1 MEFIFELVIELLL
14 EGATEVSSNKKIS
27 KWIRYPIL
35 FLLAFFYLA
44 IILLIIFVGIL
55 MFEENILAALFFIA
69 LGIFFLIFSIKKFK
83 TVYLERTTNESNN
96 N

>member
-1 MEFIFELVIELLL
+1 MEFIFELIIELLL

-35 FLLAFFYLA
+35 FLLVFFYLA

-55 MFEENILAALFFIA
+55 MIERNLIAALLFIA

-83 TVYLERTTNESNN
+83 SVYLERTTNESNN